1 MSRVHPA
8 ETPVR
13 RTAIRMLVLCAA
25 FWAVSFPVM
34 KALALEQQK
43 LLPGA
48 DSWFLASL
56 GVMIR
61 FGSAGLLLA
70 AFTART
76 LKNISRLEIEHGIV
90 LAVFGAGGILLQM
103 DGLAYTTA
111 STSAFLTQGYCV
123 VIPLW
128 AALVH
133 GRAPAGKALFSI
145 VLVCIGA
152 AVLAGVDFN
161 SFKIG
166 RGELET
172 LAASVLFAG
181 QILAL
186 EHPRYAANNPMR
198 FSTVM
203 FLAMAVCC
211 VPLLLATAPDA
222 AAVARAYGSA
232 TSLVFMAVL
241 VVVCT
246 LGGYVLMNRWQRGV
260 TATEAGLIYSAEP
273 VFASVLA
280 LFLPAWISAWTG
292 IAYPNE
298 QLTLRLLIGGGLIT
312 VANVLL
318 HKRA

>member
-1 MSRVHPA
+1 MSRAHPT

-13 RTAIRMLVLCAA
+13 RTAIRMLVLCTA

-34 KALALEQQK
+34 KALSLEQQK

-48 DSWFLASL
+48 DSWYLTSL
-56 GVMIR
+56 GVLIR

-76 LKNISRLEIEHGIV
+76 LKNISLREIEHGIV

-128 AALVH
+128 AMLVH
-133 GRAPAGKALFSI
+133 GRAPTGKMLFSI

-186 EHPRYAANNPMR
+186 EHPRYAANNAMR

-211 VPLLLATAPDA
+211 VPLVLATAPDA
-222 AAVARAYGSA
+222 AAAGRAYGSA
-232 TSLVFMAVL
+232 TALAFMAVL

-246 LGGYVLMNRWQRGV
+246 LGGYVLMNRWQRPV

-280 LFLPAWISAWTG
+280 LFLPAWISVWTG

-298 QLTLRLLIGGGLIT
+298 QLTIRLLVGGGLIT

-318 HKRA
+318 HRR